1 LLTLTALCAYKE
13 VDVDYMSNRLKA
25 FLTYYQPTLH
35 YCRTIPIFKGLN
47 AHYHVM
53 REENYNEVLTIEAMR
68 KLFAEMLFNEMAS
81 NPDIYLLTGDLGYG
95 LWDQVRD
102 TYPNRFY
109 NVGSSEMAMMGMGI
123 GLAME
128 GKIPY
133 IYSITPFAI
142 YRPFEMIRNYLDHE
156 NIPVNIVGGGRDKEY
171 GYLGFSH
178 WAHDDKRIMVYLIM

>member
-1 LLTLTALCAYKE
+1 
-13 VDVDYMSNRLKA
+13 
-25 FLTYYQPTLH
+25 
-35 YCRTIPIFKGLN
+35 
-47 AHYHVM
+47 
-53 REENYNEVLTIEAMR
+53 MR

-81 NPDIYLLTGDLGYG
+81 NEDIYLITGDLGYG

-102 TYPNRFY
+102 TYPDRFY

-123 GLAME
+123 GLAMD

-156 NIPVNIVGGGRDKEY
+156 NIPVNIIGGGRDKEY

-178 WAHDDKRIMVYLIM
+178 WAHDDKRIMGVFDNLITLHPDTEEELETAFAVSLSKEKPIYINLKR